1 MSLNVEKTGT
11 CSVRFSAGKRV
22 QPSVPISQT
31 VKAAGCISGAPF
43 SEAGQVSGVGGEG
56 RTLMAPELPKGEAAP
71 REMLNC
77 SGRDLG

>member
-31 VKAAGCISGAPF
+31 VKAAGCVSGAPF
-43 SEAGQVSGVGGEG
+43 SEGGQVSGAGG
-56 RTLMAPELPKGEAAP
+56 RTLMAPELPKGVAAP
-71 REMLNC
+71 QEMFHC